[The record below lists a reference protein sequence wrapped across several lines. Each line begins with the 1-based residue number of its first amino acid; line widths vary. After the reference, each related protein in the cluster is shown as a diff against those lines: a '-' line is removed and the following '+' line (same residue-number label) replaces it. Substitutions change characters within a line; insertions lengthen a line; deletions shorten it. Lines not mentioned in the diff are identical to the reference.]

1 MKNLHQNLFED
12 LKNLCLNLNDLQ
24 FCLKSEL
31 LNQATIGKHLRHSI
45 EFYLCLIQGIPS
57 RTVNYDNKQR
67 EQRIETDRLYA
78 FKILSVLSDQLKIY
92 SHDHSLNLFINET
105 SSDKPFETS
114 VNIELQYC
122 LDHAIHHQSLIKVGL
137 KELNLSNL
145 VGSHFGVGHSPLKY
159 ESSLEKNQSSF

>member
-31 LNQATIGKHLRHSI
+31 LNQATIEKHLRHSI
-45 EFYLCLIQGIPS
+45 MFYLCLIQGIPS
-57 RTVNYDNKQR
+57 RTVNYDNRQR

-78 FKILSVLSDQLKIY
+78 FKIFSDLSDQLKMH

>member
-1 MKNLHQNLFED
+1 M
-12 LKNLCLNLNDLQ
+12 
-24 FCLKSEL
+24 
-31 LNQATIGKHLRHSI
+31 NQATIGKYLRHSV

-78 FKILSVLSDQLKIY
+78 FKILSVLSDQLKIH

-122 LDHAIHHQSLIKVGL
+122 LDHAIYHQSLIKVGL

>member
-31 LNQATIGKHLRHSI
+31 LNQATIGKHLRHSV
-45 EFYLCLIQGIPS
+45 EFYLRLIQGIRS

-78 FKILSVLSDQLKIY
+78 F
-92 SHDHSLNLFINET
+92 
-105 SSDKPFETS
+105 
-114 VNIELQYC
+114 
-122 LDHAIHHQSLIKVGL
+122 
-137 KELNLSNL
+137 
-145 VGSHFGVGHSPLKY
+145 
-159 ESSLEKNQSSF
+159 